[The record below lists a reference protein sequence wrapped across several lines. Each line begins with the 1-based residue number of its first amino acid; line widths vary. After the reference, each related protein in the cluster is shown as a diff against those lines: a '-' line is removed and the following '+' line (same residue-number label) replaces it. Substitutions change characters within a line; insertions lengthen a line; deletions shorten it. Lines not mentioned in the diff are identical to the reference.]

1 MHYTFTLTQKHTT
14 NTDLVGPDGR
24 TVYRVETPWKL
35 GAKNTRVLATSRGG
49 SRVVGAMNWRVLGN
63 TELSIN
69 GKKVVPQSSGM
80 FNQ

>member
-35 GAKNTRVLATSRGG
+35 GAKKHAGVGNVPRRIKG
-49 SRVVGAMNWRVLGN
+49 SRRD
-63 TELSIN
+63 ELARAREY
-69 GKKVVPQSSGM
+69 
-80 FNQ
+80 